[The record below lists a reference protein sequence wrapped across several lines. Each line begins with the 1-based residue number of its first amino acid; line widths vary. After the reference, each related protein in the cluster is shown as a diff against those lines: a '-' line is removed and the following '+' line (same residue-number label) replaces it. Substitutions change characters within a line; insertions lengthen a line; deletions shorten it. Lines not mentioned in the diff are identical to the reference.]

1 MAVYIVKNPCCDEKL
16 RKELEKEFGYQR
28 DRSISLAKYEE
39 THFPTDKYMKWVK
52 EQREN
57 NKLLSEIL
65 IKQGFITEEDTITEI
80 GNHIKNS
87 ISQHLSNPKNFII
100 PSVGKLDYNIKGI
113 LLIKGITNGEKDI
126 VRNLDLT
133 KTNTILCVCN
143 RKAKYFERCT
153 KFYDRITEGL
163 NFKKVI
169 QDEGPQKIYIA
180 RNMM

>member
-1 MAVYIVKNPCCDEKL
+1 MAVYVIKNPYYEGKL

-28 DRSISLAKYEE
+28 DRSVSLAKYEE

-65 IKQGFITEEDTITEI
+65 IEQGFITKEDTISEI
-80 GNHIKNS
+80 GNHFKNS

-100 PSVGKLDYNIKGI
+100 PSVGKIDYNIKGI

-133 KTNTILCVCN
+133 KTSIILCVCN
-143 RKAKYFERCT
+143 QKAKYYERCT
-153 KFYDRITEGL
+153 KFFESQTEGL
-163 NFKKVI
+163 EFKKLI
-169 QDEGPQKIYIA
+169 QDEGQQKIYIA
-180 RNMM
+180 RNMI